1 MTKRIKHNLAGLI
14 FALLGVYFLVTGDMG
29 HMGHDMHMDHS
40 TKLFGLGE
48 MTWMWFT
55 MAIVHF
61 FLNDC
66 HCKQCKGENN
76 G

>member
-1 MTKRIKHNLAGLI
+1 MMTKRIKHNLAGLI

-29 HMGHDMHMDHS
+29 HDMHTDHS

-66 HCKQCKGENN
+66 QCKHCKEKT
-76 G
+76 